1 MLSLTTVV
9 ITATEITQTGY
20 SRIDRPILHPTGC
33 MPWFILHLWGFLWVR
48 EARCRGYKI
57 TGLPQKILQYYFNI
71 VVTFTLHSW
80 LLQVLFSVIK
90 NYVCRPFFQ
99 VILTAALFGK
109 FRFGFQKYFLL
120 LQVSF
125 NISTLAH
132 CTKGNFFS
140 FKAFMTH
147 KLLETRPN
155 GLQGTWNLLSTKF
168 LIHNQRFAENLG
180 LMLTMNQAWY
190 LTKKKSPLTTMRMMT
205 AAVAIAPSVTLCKEW
220 KLVKSMEPRLLDLMH
235 PHLHLWGHLLQCQNC
250 KHLFL
255 SQAYMH
261 QWWGETCWIF
271 QWSIRE
277 DQGIHFKSCLIFFNP
292 I

>member
-1 MLSLTTVV
+1 MIYLASLGIFMGQGSKMQRLQNHWSPTKN
-9 ITATEITQTGY
+9 IT
-20 SRIDRPILHPTGC
+20 
-33 MPWFILHLWGFLWVR
+33 
-48 EARCRGYKI
+48 
-57 TGLPQKILQYYFNI
+57 
-71 VVTFTLHSW
+71 
-80 LLQVLFSVIK
+80 VLFQYCSYFYITFLTSASFVFCHQKLCMQAIFSS
-90 NYVCRPFFQ
+90 N
-99 VILTAALFGK
+99 INITAALFGK

-277 DQGIHFKSCLIFFNP
+277 DQGIYFKSCLIFFNP